1 MAVERPHHGMSKSKI
16 AALIYLCGM
25 AIVHAILFGQAWHL
39 VRKGYSDFTIY
50 YGAATMVRRGLGHQL
65 YDSAAQYTV
74 QREFAPDVPIR
85 QSALPF
91 NHPPFEALLFVPF
104 TYLSYVPAFV
114 CWDVANLVIL
124 CGIPFLIRRHVPELG
139 KYPWPLWVLT
149 SLAFFPIFFVLLQ
162 GQDTIL
168 LLLLYVLAFVCLK
181 KNMET
186 FSGGV
191 LALGL
196 FKPHLILPFV
206 FLWALRGGRRIV
218 YGFVA
223 MAAALVFVS
232 LGIVGIGGLVSYPSY
247 VLHLEKTMAGG
258 AIKPS
263 EMPNLRGMIH
273 VLTSNHAYAGNV
285 VTVLLSCGILLIAA
299 ILCRGREPATKLF
312 YWKFSLAIVTSVFLS
327 YHCLGYDL
335 SILLLPIALIVAVLS
350 GGEILR
356 LWPRALIFSGVAILF
371 FSPLHLL
378 LIAHH
383 AALMGWAVLLLLSGI
398 AVQMWWQMKNGTPA
412 SANLRA
418 LVTSGSN
425 EVS

>member
-1 MAVERPHHGMSKSKI
+1 M
-16 AALIYLCGM
+16 AALIYLGGM
-25 AIVHAILFGQAWHL
+25 VILHAILFGQAWHL

-50 YGAATMVRRGLGHQL
+50 YGAATMVRKGLGHQL
-65 YDSAAQYTV
+65 YDSAAQYKA

-114 CWDVANLVIL
+114 CWNLVNVVIL
-124 CGIPFLIRRHVPELG
+124 AVIPFLVRRHVPELG
-139 KYPWPLWVLT
+139 ECPWPLWMLT

-168 LLLLYVLAFVCLK
+168 LLLLYVLAFVCLRR
-181 KNMET
+181 NREMLG
-186 FSGGV
+186 GGV

-206 FLWALRGGRRIV
+206 FLWALRAGRKIV
-218 YGFVA
+218 YGFAA
-223 MAAALVFVS
+223 MAAVLGLVS

-273 VLTSNHAYAGNV
+273 VMTSNHAYAGTV
-285 VTVLLSCGILLIAA
+285 VTILLSCAILLIAA
-299 ILCRGREPATKLF
+299 ILCRHREPGAGEF
-312 YWKFSLAIVTSVFLS
+312 YWKFSLAMVTSVFLS
-327 YHCLGYDL
+327 YHSLGYDL
-335 SILLLPIALIVAVLS
+335 SILLLPIAMIVAAVS
-350 GGEILR
+350 GGDSLR
-356 LWPRALIFSGVAILF
+356 RWPRALIFSGVAILF
-371 FSPLHLL
+371 FSPLYLFLAGGHP
-378 LIAHH
+378 
-383 AALMGWAVLLLLSGI
+383 ALMGWAVLLLLSGI
-398 AVQMWWQMKNGTPA
+398 AMQMWLQMKNGNPA
-412 SANLRA
+412 STNFRA
-418 LVTSGSN
+418 LATSGPNQIS
-425 EVS
+425 